1 MRGEEQM
8 SKRIGI
14 ALLAAALIPGL
25 VCGAEKTKERGSKAF
40 VEKIVTAVRATE
52 PITIDGRLAE
62 SVWKREGSNGFTQN
76 DPQDGEPATERTDVW
91 VAYDDKALYVA
102 AFCYDSDPSG
112 IRGRLGRRDGQT
124 DSDWFMFAVDPYYD
138 KRSGF
143 MFGVNPAGSILD
155 RALSNDNNQD
165 ESWDGVWEW
174 KAETNG
180 EGWTVEMKIPL
191 NQIRFPKKDEYV
203 WGVNFLRIIKRKNEV
218 ASFSWAPKSDPSFVS
233 KFARLE
239 GIQGINPGRHIEV
252 LPYAVSQAQLGQA
265 EEGNPFQTGRSIGF
279 NGGFDLKVG
288 LKSNLTLDAT
298 VNPDF
303 GQVEVDPAV
312 INLSAYETFYEEK
325 RPFFIEGASIFNGF
339 GRGGVYLNANINWPQ
354 PSFFYSRRIGR
365 APQGYVTEPGH
376 VDLPDRTTI
385 LGAAKLSG
393 RLGGSWNMGF
403 ISALTGREYATIDQ
417 DGFRLNQ
424 EVEPFSYYGVFRAQ
438 KDIDEGRHG
447 LGIIATGVVRDLRSE
462 TLSGI
467 LNKNAF
473 SLALDGW
480 TFLDKNKNWVIGGWF
495 GGTRIGGTTEDIS
508 RLQRSSIHYF
518 QRPDANHVELDSNAT
533 SLSGWG
539 GKLNLAKQNGN
550 LLVLATV
557 GVLSPGFNPNDAG
570 FQFGSSDVIN
580 FVFLPGYHWTKPG
593 KVFRYALIAAGAFR
607 TYDFGW
613 NKNWDGAL
621 VIFEGQLRNFW
632 GFNSMFAWNPDT
644 VSKNMTRGGP
654 LAIIPGGYQIDAGLS
669 TDSRKAIVIEGE
681 GSIYRRPE
689 WGTEWRAGFGVR
701 WKPRPN
707 FDLSMGPNFGF
718 EKSEVQW
725 VTRVAD
731 PLMTSTYGTRYVFG
745 RIDQTV
751 LGADIR
757 VDWTFTP
764 KLTLQAYLQPFI
776 AVGSYDRFK
785 ELAESKSANYNLY
798 GENGSTIDFAD
809 GLYTV
814 DPDGDGPAE
823 AFSFGNPDFNYK
835 SLRGTVVLRWEYRPG
850 SLLYFVWT
858 QNRAD
863 YANPG
868 DLRLGRDLR
877 ALLSAPGDNIFMLK
891 VSFRWNM

>member
-1 MRGEEQM
+1 MR
-8 SKRIGI
+8 RHVW
-14 ALLAAALIPGL
+14 ACLLIAALAPGL
-25 VCGAEKTKERGSKAF
+25 LVGAEKTKNKTSKEF
-40 VEKIVTAVRATE
+40 VEKVVIAVRAME
-52 PITIDGRLAE
+52 PVTVDGRLE
-62 SVWKREGSNGFTQN
+62 EPVWKRNGSNGFIQN
-76 DPQDGEPATERTDVW
+76 DPQDGEPATEKTEVW
-91 VAYDDKALYVA
+91 VAYDDKSLYVA
-102 AFCYDSDPSG
+102 AFWYDSDPSG

-124 DSDWFMFAVDPYYD
+124 DSDWFMFAVDPYND

-155 RALSNDNNQD
+155 RALSNDVSQD

-174 KAETNG
+174 KALTNS
-180 EGWTVEMKIPL
+180 EGWTVEMKIPF

-203 WGVNFLRIIKRKNEV
+203 WGVNFRRIIKRKNEIV
-218 ASFSWAPKSDPSFVS
+218 SFSWVPKSDPAFVS
-233 KFARLE
+233 KFARLD
-239 GIQGINPGRHIEV
+239 GIRGIRPGRHIEV
-252 LPYAVSQAQLGQA
+252 LPYAVSQAQFGPA
-265 EEGNPFQTGRSIGF
+265 EEGNPFQKGSSANL

-312 INLSAYETFYEEK
+312 INLSAFETFYQEK

-365 APQGYVTEPGH
+365 APQGYVTEPGY
-376 VDLPDRTTI
+376 VDFPDRTAI

-393 RLGGSWNMGF
+393 KIGESWNMGF
-403 ISALTGREYATIDQ
+403 LSALTGREYAAIDQ
-417 DGFRLNQ
+417 GGVRLKE

-438 KDIDEGRHG
+438 KDINDGQQG
-447 LGIIATGVVRDLRSE
+447 LGVIATGVVRDLRSE

-467 LNKNAF
+467 LNQNAF

-480 TFLDKNKNWVIGGWF
+480 TFLDKDKDWVVGGWF
-495 GGTRIGGTTEDIS
+495 GGTRVAGTTENIT
-508 RLQRSSIHYF
+508 RLQQSSLHYF
-518 QRPDANHVELDSNAT
+518 QRPDATHVELDPEAT
-533 SLSGWG
+533 SLAGWG
-539 GKLNLAKQNGN
+539 GKFSLAKQNGN

-557 GVLSPGFNPNDAG
+557 GALSPGFNPNDVG
-570 FQFGSSDVIN
+570 FQFGASDTIN
-580 FVFLPGYHWTKPG
+580 FVFLPGYQWTKPG
-593 KVFRYALIAAGAFR
+593 KVFRYVLLAVGAFR

-613 NKNWDGAL
+613 NRNWDGGLAIL
-621 VIFEGQLRNFW
+621 QGQLRNFW
-632 GFNSMFAWNPDT
+632 NFELMLAANPDT

-654 LAIIPGGYQIDAGLS
+654 LAVIPWGYQTDLTLI
-669 TDSRKAIVIEGE
+669 TDSRKAIVLEG
-681 GSIYRRPE
+681 GGTVYHRPD
-689 WGTEWRAGFGVR
+689 WGTEWGTRFAVR

-707 FDLSMGPNFGF
+707 FDLSVGPNFGF

-731 PLMTSTYGTRYVFG
+731 PLMTPTYGTRYVFG
-745 RIDQTV
+745 RIDQKV

-809 GLYTV
+809 DRYTV
-814 DPDGDGPAE
+814 DPDGPGPAE
-823 AFSFGNPDFNYK
+823 PFSFWNPDFNYK

-891 VSFRWNM
+891 VSYRWNM